1 MPKLND
7 PHFPLNCPMQSQQQP
22 VVPPRDPAAP
32 PGPTPQATAEPPAT
46 LRPRRLRPRTGRV
59 CAAAL
64 HATTRQGA
72 RTSSGAAQRRGS
84 DREALSPFG
93 ATCVQHGPSAARA
106 HAFPKAMGAL
116 ALNHGRLKGSL
127 SGHVAIQF
135 LRISR
140 PTSAKPSIRRDRW
153 ITRQT
158 ALLRTKPGFCRR
170 PPVRCQAPDLG
181 TRHTMSV
188 FAHSCVCVVQLG

>member
-1 MPKLND
+1 
-7 PHFPLNCPMQSQQQP
+7 MQSQQQP
-22 VVPPRDPAAP
+22 LVPPRDPAAP

-64 HATTRQGA
+64 HATTRQGGG

-140 PTSAKPSIRRDRW
+140 PISAKPSIRRDRW
-153 ITRQT
+153 MTRQT
-158 ALLRTKPGFCRR
+158 ALFANKTGLLQAAACQVSSTRAGNSSGHVSTCSLLSLCS
-170 PPVRCQAPDLG
+170 PVGLIRSRL
-181 TRHTMSV
+181 
-188 FAHSCVCVVQLG
+188 